1 MTWHC
6 NALTANINSF
16 DTPPPGAGLKTV
28 IFTSPAVS
36 RSVEGIFALTSVA
49 LTTVVGRGLPF
60 HCTTEPA
67 MKLDPVT
74 VSVNGSSPAIAEEG
88 FNAVIAGTGL
98 GCSMMVNV
106 NAFDAP
112 PPGARL
118 TAVTLATPTL
128 AMSVAGILAIN
139 SVALLN
145 VVGRAAPFQFT
156 TAPFTNALPL
166 TVKLN

>member
-1 MTWHC
+1 MQMTWHC
-6 NALTANINSF
+6 NGFTVNVSSF

-28 IFTSPAVS
+28 IFASPAVAT
-36 RSVEGIFALTSVA
+36 SVAGISAFNCVA

-60 HCTTEPA
+60 QCTTEPA

-112 PPGARL
+112 PPGAGL

-128 AMSVAGILAIN
+128 AMSVAGI
-139 SVALLN
+139 
-145 VVGRAAPFQFT
+145 
-156 TAPFTNALPL
+156 
-166 TVKLN
+166 